1 MADSEKKTLQA
12 RLEAFL
18 AADCPREIT
27 EDGELLFD
35 LRETHYRL
43 EEAHGKLLLHLWSPE
58 RNWVRRVVGIA
69 EETPERLVVAV
80 ERFGQSRPGK
90 LVVAAPRRRVS
101 GDRGRPA
108 ARRKYS
114 AWLRR
119 LLAREFPRARL
130 EGVSTAADLTR
141 SFSGVY
147 TRARL
152 EEGNRWWAVLGMNGG
167 EAAAAA
173 DALLTYAL
181 VWLDWNRRR
190 YPDRVWAGLRL
201 FLPHG
206 RVQTT
211 AARLAFLRR
220 PEATTELYSTD
231 EEEFSCQRVDERN
244 VGNLDT
250 HLAPARRA
258 EEILAAE
265 SSAVERIRALAPE
278 AIEVVASA
286 GRNELGVR
294 FRGLEFARS
303 AGGEV
308 RFGVGREEQPL
319 TAANF
324 RRLAALVK
332 RLGRERTPAGPPR
345 NRTYRWQPERWLES
359 VVRAA
364 PEVVEPRLLPEHLY
378 SQVPALA
385 AGERGVL
392 DLLGVTHE
400 GRLVVLELKA
410 SSDIHLVL
418 QGLDYWLRV
427 RWHQQRGE
435 LAANGYFPG
444 VDLKPD
450 PPELLLVSPA
460 LQFHPASDTCAAYL
474 APEVRV
480 TLVGLN
486 EDWRRQLR
494 VVFRRRGHPAN
505 S

>member
-1 MADSEKKTLQA
+1 VGKPELTALRT
-12 RLEAFL
+12 RLEVFL
-18 AADCPREIT
+18 GADPRREIT
-27 EDGELLFD
+27 EDGELLFE
-35 LRETHYRL
+35 LRDTHYRL

-69 EETPERLVVAV
+69 EETPDRLVVEV
-80 ERFGQSRPGK
+80 ERFGQSRPGE
-90 LVVAAPRRRVS
+90 LVVAAPRRRVT
-101 GDRGRPA
+101 GDRGRAA

-130 EGVSTAADLTR
+130 EGVSTGADLTR

-152 EEGNRWWAVLGMNGG
+152 VEGNRWWAVLGMNAG

-173 DALLTYAL
+173 DGLLTYAL

-190 YPDRVWAGLRL
+190 YPERVWAGLRL

-206 RVQTT
+206 RFQMT
-211 AARLAFLRR
+211 AARLGFLRR
-220 PEATTELYSTD
+220 PEAATELYATD
-231 EEEFSCQRVDERN
+231 EEESSCVRVDERN
-244 VGNLDT
+244 LGNLDT

-278 AIEVVASA
+278 AIEVVPSA
-286 GRNELGVR
+286 GRNQLGVR

-303 AGGEV
+303 VGGQV

-319 TAANF
+319 APKNF
-324 RRLAALVK
+324 ARLAALVK
-332 RLGRERTPAGPPR
+332 RLDRERTAAGPPR
-345 NRTYRWQPERWLES
+345 SPYYRWQPERWLES
-359 VVRAA
+359 LVRTG
-364 PEVVEPRLLPEHLY
+364 PGVIDPRLVPEPLY
-378 SQVPALA
+378 SQVPAFA
-385 AGERGVL
+385 GGERGVV
-392 DLLGVTHE
+392 DLLGVTRD
-400 GRLVVLELKA
+400 GQLVVIELKA
-410 SSDIHLVL
+410 SSDIHLLL

-427 RWHQQRGE
+427 RWHHQRGE
-435 LAANGYFPG
+435 LASNGYFPG

-460 LQFHPASDTCAAYL
+460 LQFHPVTETCAAYL
-474 APEVRV
+474 LPEVRV
-480 TLVGLN
+480 TLLGFN
-486 EDWRRQLR
+486 EDWRRGLK
-494 VVFRRRGHPAN
+494 VVFRRGSGAAGA
-505 S
+505 